1 MRSRWSDADATG
13 LDPLALRV
21 YTSRLIGAEPSLV
34 LFGGGNTSV
43 KHTARDH
50 LGRDVPSLSI
60 KGSGSDLR
68 TIETRHFAAL
78 RLDDLRSL
86 RARDSMTDEA
96 MVEFLGHCQL
106 RSDAPRPSIETLLHA
121 FLPLDWIDHSHAD
134 AVLALT
140 NQPDGAA
147 TVRDALGDGVA
158 VVPYLQPGFT
168 LSKVVADAYD
178 ADPSVIGIVLD
189 KHGLVTFGATARE
202 SYERHIELVTRAE
215 DYARRRE
222 ARHAPYP
229 RTAPAAGEAARIA
242 PVLRGRLARDRRVV
256 VRFDG
261 SPRVRAF
268 VDRPDLSALALVG
281 PATPDHVLRTKRL
294 PLILT
299 AREPEEIEAAVEGYA
314 REYRAYV
321 RRHQAEGGFE
331 HDPRPRVT
339 LVPGVGMF
347 TAGASAAEADA
358 IAGIYRHTM
367 DVIESA
373 DAIGRY
379 TALVE
384 AELFAIE
391 YWPLE
396 LYKLSLAPPERP
408 LARRVALVT
417 GAGRGIG
424 RAIAVALASAGAFV
438 LVTDVDADA
447 AEAVRDEI
455 EAAGDAADAIALDV
469 AADANVDAAF
479 DHAARAAGGVD
490 IVVSNAGVAD
500 SAPIDRLDLATW
512 RRSLD
517 INATGHF
524 LVCRAAVNQMRAQ
537 GLGGSIVLICTKN
550 VFDPGAEFG
559 AYSAAKAAELQL
571 GRVLAIENG
580 RHRIRVNM
588 VNPDAVFGDSG
599 LWSDELRRGRAAAHN
614 VPESRLE
621 TYYAERNLLRVSVE
635 ASDVAQAVLF
645 LASDRSA
652 KTTGAVLPVDG
663 GVRGAFPR

>member
-1 MRSRWSDADATG
+1 MRSRWSPADASG
-13 LDPLALRV
+13 LDPLTLRV

-43 KHTARDH
+43 KHTERDH
-50 LGRDVPSLSI
+50 LGRQVASLSI

-68 TIETRHFAAL
+68 TIEPRHFAPL

-121 FLPLDWIDHSHAD
+121 FLPLEWIDHSHAD
-134 AVLALT
+134 AILTLT
-140 NQPDGAA
+140 NQPDGAE

-158 VVPYLQPGFT
+158 VVPYIQPGFT
-168 LSKVVADAYD
+168 LSKIVADAYD
-178 ADPSVIGIVLD
+178 ANPSATGIVLD
-189 KHGLVTFGATARE
+189 KHGLVTFGTTARE

-215 DYARRRE
+215 DYARRR
-222 ARHAPYP
+222 RKRDGPHPQ
-229 RTAPAAGEAARIA
+229 TAPATDEAARVA

-261 SPRVRAF
+261 SPRIRAF
-268 VDRPDLSALALVG
+268 VDRPDLPELALAG

-294 PLILT
+294 PLIVT
-299 AREPEEIEAAVEGYA
+299 GCEPAELESAVEGYA
-314 REYRAYV
+314 REYQAYV
-321 RRHQAEGGFE
+321 RRHRADDDFE

-347 TAGASAAEADA
+347 TAGASVAEADA
-358 IAGIYRHTM
+358 IGSIYRHTM

-379 TALVE
+379 TALSE

-417 GAGRGIG
+417 GAGRGVG
-424 RAIAVALASAGAFV
+424 RAIAIALASAGAFV
-438 LVTDVDADA
+438 FVTDIDDGA
-447 AEAVRDEI
+447 AAVVRDEI
-455 EAAGDAADAIALDV
+455 EGAGDAVDAIALDV
-469 AADANVDAAF
+469 AAEVDVDAAF
-479 DHAARAAGGVD
+479 AHVARTAGGAD

-512 RRSLD
+512 QRSLD
-517 INATGHF
+517 VNATGHF
-524 LVCRAAVNQMRAQ
+524 LVCRAAVSQMRAQ
-537 GLGGSIVLICTKN
+537 ALGGSIVLICTKN
-550 VFDPGAEFG
+550 VFDPGADFG

-580 RHRIRVNM
+580 QHRIRVNM
-588 VNPDAVFGDSG
+588 VNPDGVFGDSG
-599 LWSDELRRGRAAAHN
+599 LWTHELRRGRAAAHN
-614 VPESRLE
+614 VSVDRLE
-621 TYYAERNLLRVSVE
+621 TFYAERNLLRVPVD
-635 ASDVAQAVLF
+635 AADVAQAVLF